1 MNKSVSIVGI
11 QTELTPMQRN
21 ALRGLNADLLLR
33 FFYYTATFNG
43 QIVCIIRAKN
53 KEEPIS
59 PMKYKRITEQVES
72 VVGAPVAVLFED
84 SLLYV
89 LRERLINQGVY
100 FIVSDKYAFLPS
112 LIVNAQIKKK
122 EKPDRLTPAAQYL
135 LLYYLLLENEKD
147 TFTMKELEDN
157 TPYNYVAV
165 ARAIVTLEDCGL
177 CQTEIV
183 DNTKTKHIAFTTP
196 KRELWEKAQAYLSS
210 PIKKVLCSDTKPQES
225 FSISGVN
232 ALSHYSHLN
241 PEQNETLAIWE
252 KLFNPS
258 NGQYNEVEG
267 VFKIEVWKYPTSIP
281 QQGNG
286 TFVDKLSLYLSM
298 KDEPDARIEK
308 ELEIMIEKM
317 KW

>member
-1 MNKSVSIVGI
+1 MKESVSIAGI

-21 ALRGLNADLLLR
+21 ALRGLNADMLLR

-43 QIVCIIRAKN
+43 QVVCIIRAKN
-53 KEEPIS
+53 KEEAIS
-59 PMKYKRITEQVES
+59 PMKYKRITGQVES
-72 VVGAPVAVLFED
+72 VVGVPVAVLFKD

-89 LRERLINQGVY
+89 QRERLINQGVY

-112 LIVNAQIKKK
+112 LIVNAQIKRKA
-122 EKPDRLTPAAQYL
+122 KPDKLTPVAQYL
-135 LLYYLLLENEKD
+135 LLYYLLLGNEKD
-147 TFTMKELEDN
+147 TFLMKELEDN

-165 ARAIVTLEDCGL
+165 ARAVVNLENCGL

-183 DNTKTKHIAFTTP
+183 DNTKTKHIGFATS

-210 PIKKVLCSDTKPQES
+210 PVKKVLYSDTKPKES
-225 FSISGVN
+225 FSSSGVN

-241 PEQNETLAIWE
+241 PEPNETLAIWE

-258 NGQYNEVEG
+258 NGRYNEVEG
-267 VFKIEVWKYPTSIP
+267 IFKIEVWKYPTSIL
-281 QQGNG
+281 QENG
-286 TFVDKLSLYLSM
+286 KFVDKLSLYLSM
-298 KDEPDARIEK
+298 KDEPDPRIEK
-308 ELEIMIEKM
+308 ELEIMIEEM